1 MVLNPRRQLPEG
13 LNTANAQYFDALV
26 RHQIFLLRV
35 SGSIRNEIHELLDA
49 VERDM
54 RAQIRTRIRPGQGIT
69 RPVDVRRLESLLA
82 ALRATRLRSW
92 DSVRERWL
100 QRLIE
105 VANAE
110 PEFLAGAMQTVSP
123 VVVNPIL
130 PSQEL
135 LLAIVRERPFEGRIL
150 SEWADDIARADLQ
163 RISDQIRIGLTQG
176 ESSANI
182 ARRVVGTASLRGRDG
197 VTEITRRQA
206 EAITRTAVNA
216 IGNGAKRA
224 FYDANA
230 DLFDG
235 ELYVAT
241 LDERTTRICSS
252 LDGQRF
258 PVGEGPLPPLHFNCR
273 SLRVPILDGV
283 ELGDRPAINVTQ
295 RQLLREYTE
304 SRNLRTVTRR
314 ADLPR
319 GNKGRFD
326 RFARTRKRQL
336 IGRVPGKVTYQ
347 EWLGRQSNA
356 FVDDVL
362 GRTRGRLF
370 REGNLP
376 LTRFVN
382 RAGDEIPLRDLARHE
397 ADAFRAAGLDP
408 VDFTGG

>member
-13 LNTANAQYFDALV
+13 LNTANAQYFDALI

-35 SGSIRNEIHELLDA
+35 SGSIRNEIYELLDA
-49 VERDM
+49 TERDL

-69 RPVDVRRLESLLA
+69 RPVDVRRLEALLR

-92 DSVRERWL
+92 DSVRARWVE
-100 QRLIE
+100 RLIE

-110 PEFLAGAMQTVSP
+110 PEFLANALQTVSP
-123 VVVNPIL
+123 VVINPNL
-130 PSQEL
+130 PAPEL
-135 LLAIVRERPFEGRIL
+135 LLAIVNERPFEGRIL
-150 SEWADDIARADLQ
+150 REWADDIQRADLQ
-163 RISDQIRIGLTQG
+163 RIEDQIRIGLTQG

-206 EAITRTAVNA
+206 EAISRTAVNA
-216 IGNGAKRA
+216 ITNQAKRA
-224 FYDANA
+224 FYDVNS
-230 DLFDG
+230 DVFDG

-273 SLRVPILDGV
+273 SLRVPILDRV

-336 IGRVPGKVTYQ
+336 IGQVPAKVSYQ
-347 EWLGRQSNA
+347 EWLGRQSNE

-382 RAGDEIPLRDLARHE
+382 RAGDEIPLRELARRE

-408 VDFTGG
+408 VNFTGG